1 MSTLQKRPLVVTV
14 LGVLSQVVG
23 VIFAFSG
30 VAIIVLGMTAP
41 FLLSDEMIMQNE
53 LLRTMPIEITA
64 MLASLVGIIV
74 LGIGI
79 FEIIVGTGLMKAKKW
94 AWTLEVISTFISLGI
109 GVFYLIDD
117 VVSGILTLVLNVL
130 ILYYLY
136 RPNVKVY
143 FGKTVLNQQL
153 DN

>member
-1 MSTLQKRPLVVTV
+1 V

-30 VAIIVLGMTAP
+30 VSIILLGMAAP

-53 LLRTMPIEITA
+53 LLMAMPIGMTT
-64 MLASLVGIIV
+64 MLFSLAGIIIF
-74 LGIGI
+74 GIGI
-79 FEIIVGTGLMKAKKW
+79 FSIIVGIGLMKAKKW

-117 VVSGILTLVLNVL
+117 IVSGILTLILSAL

-136 RPNVKVY
+136 RPNVKAY

>member
-1 MSTLQKRPLVVTV
+1 MSTLQKRPLGITV

-30 VAIIVLGMTAP
+30 VSIILLGMAAP

-53 LLRTMPIEITA
+53 LLMAMPIGMTT
-64 MLASLVGIIV
+64 MLFSLAGIIIF
-74 LGIGI
+74 GIGI
-79 FEIIVGTGLMKAKKW
+79 FSIIVGIGLMKAKKW

-117 VVSGILTLVLNVL
+117 IVSGILTLILSAL

-136 RPNVKVY
+136 RPNVKAY

>member
-1 MSTLQKRPLVVTV
+1 MAMP
-14 LGVLSQVVG
+14 
-23 VIFAFSG
+23 I
-30 VAIIVLGMTAP
+30 GMT
-41 FLLSDEMIMQNE
+41 
-53 LLRTMPIEITA
+53 TMLFS
-64 MLASLVGIIV
+64 LAGIIIF
-74 LGIGI
+74 GIGI
-79 FEIIVGTGLMKAKKW
+79 FSIIVGIGLMKAKKW

-117 VVSGILTLVLNVL
+117 IVSGILTLILSAL

-136 RPNVKVY
+136 RPNVKAY